1 MKLLIKSIL
10 NDLKTWDKIVLNKWH
25 LHAPIAFVIGVLLYL
40 LLQNTITDIY
50 QVTMV
55 IFKIFVPSFI
65 GYVGLWLFE
74 AWQKKGRIVGELE
87 MFESNKDLWVGEFFL
102 ILGVIL
108 THIIL

>member
-1 MKLLIKSIL
+1 
-10 NDLKTWDKIVLNKWH
+10 
-25 LHAPIAFVIGVLLYL
+25 
-40 LLQNTITDIY
+40 
-50 QVTMV
+50 MV